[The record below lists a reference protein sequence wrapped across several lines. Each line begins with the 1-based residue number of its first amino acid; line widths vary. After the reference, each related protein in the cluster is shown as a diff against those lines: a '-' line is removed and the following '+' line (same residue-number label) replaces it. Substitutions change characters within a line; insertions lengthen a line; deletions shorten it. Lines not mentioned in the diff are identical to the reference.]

1 MQKICKYLSF
11 GAVALLIV
19 YMSVAS
25 VLEKFYGTD
34 AVMKWGYH
42 SPVFLALWAAAALS
56 GAVYLYFRIIKGRS
70 RKRIPFSVIGIHLAF
85 ILILAGA
92 LVSHVTGEQG
102 ILHLRE
108 GDGPVR
114 EYSLDDGTVSAL
126 PFSVELKDFRIEY
139 YHGSGAPSDYVST
152 IGVVS
157 QDGDL
162 EAAVA
167 MNRIFRYM
175 GYRFY
180 QASYDDDGMGSTLS
194 VSHDPAGVAVT
205 YAGYVLLLLCMAGF
219 FFQRDSGFRT
229 ALRQLSGKAAILAAA
244 FLLPAFSAGAAASDG
259 SAGAVSG
266 KELPKH
272 LPEETAREYGR
283 MYVYYNDRICPMQ
296 TLARDFTM
304 KLYGRSSY
312 RGLSAEQVLT
322 GWIFFHNSWQD
333 TAVQDTGGSEKAR
346 MKARDREEAIMLVCS
361 ARLLKI
367 FPYEDR
373 DDKVTWYSSVDNLPY
388 EMDEDQ
394 WIFVRKVMSLAGESI
409 MKKDF
414 SADAEIFGKIREYQR
429 KTADGVLP
437 DDARIAAERIYNAL
451 ERPKAASMLCL
462 VAGLFL
468 FVIACFRR
476 QDCRLSQVRKKGED
490 AVNAIAFI
498 LSVVLSVYLTAVF
511 ILRWYISG
519 HIPMSN
525 GFETMVLLA
534 WNTMMLTV
542 FMGKR
547 FPLVRP
553 FGFLLAG
560 FALLVASFGESDPQ
574 ITHMMPVLSSP
585 LLSVH
590 VMCMMISYTLLGL
603 VMLNSLLALVRHYSS
618 GETSLSGCALSR
630 VVLYPAVFFL
640 AAGTFLGAVWAN
652 VSWGRYWAWDP
663 KEVWALI
670 TLLVYAFALHGGSLK
685 AFRSPV
691 FFHWFCLFAFL
702 CVVITYFGVN
712 FFLGGLHSYA

>member
-373 DDKVTWYSSVDNLPY
+373 DGKVTWYSSVDNLPY

-409 MKKDF
+409 MKKDC
-414 SADAEIFGKIREYQR
+414 
-429 KTADGVLP
+429 VLP

-560 FALLVASFGESDPQ
+560 FFLLVSHISAMDPQ
-574 ITHMMPVLSSP
+574 ITHVMPVLQSP

-590 VMCMMISYTLLGL
+590 VSVIMMSFALLSLTFVCGVAAL
-603 VMLNSLLALVRHYSS
+603 VLSAVKGKGSVSATAETERLALLSRLMLHPAVALLAV
-618 GETSLSGCALSR
+618 G
-630 VVLYPAVFFL
+630 VFV
-640 AAGTFLGAVWAN
+640 GAVWAN
-652 VSWGRYWAWDP
+652 VSWGSYWSWDA
-663 KEVWALI
+663 KETWGLI
-670 TLLVYAFALHGGSLK
+670 TLLVYAVAVHDASLPFLRRAK
-685 AFRSPV
+685 GYHV
-691 FFHWFCLFAFL
+691 YMVCAFL
-702 CVVITYFGVN
+702 TIIMTYFGVN
-712 FFLGGLHSYA
+712 YFLGGMHSYA